1 MWSLSGFPLTVKRK
15 EKRKS
20 TRVWLLQSE
29 MLGKLA
35 GNASLL
41 SPRLDVPVFA
51 LYILNVVL
59 GQLADWMGDWQE
71 ALSERKLNHLWGMR
85 WPKQLEPA
93 FCDVFNQNSY
103 FKRCWQICISFQ
115 RDTVLHWG
123 TCGSLGIL
131 TDHYGERKVLI

>member
-1 MWSLSGFPLTVKRK
+1 MNFNKLPQVILTNTTFFRFLVKWQGKKDFSITLSLNIGSTTF
-15 EKRKS
+15 

-35 GNASLL
+35 GKASLL
-41 SPRLDVPVFA
+41 SPRLDVPVFS

-85 WPKQLEPA
+85 WPK
-93 FCDVFNQNSY
+93 
-103 FKRCWQICISFQ
+103 
-115 RDTVLHWG
+115 
-123 TCGSLGIL
+123 
-131 TDHYGERKVLI
+131 